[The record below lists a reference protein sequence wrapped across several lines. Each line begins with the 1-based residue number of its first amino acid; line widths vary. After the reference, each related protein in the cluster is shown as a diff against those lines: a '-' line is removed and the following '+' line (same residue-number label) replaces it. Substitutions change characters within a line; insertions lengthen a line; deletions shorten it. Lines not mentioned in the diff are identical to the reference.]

1 MDATKT
7 EQVVWRADVDR
18 IAHGHLPKT
27 PRTLCGEL
35 VIPERHA
42 WPPLRRCLA
51 CASLAGVGVGL

>member
-1 MDATKT
+1 MTVSTTPRIA
-7 EQVVWRADVDR
+7 WRADADR
-18 IAHGHLPKT
+18 IAHAHQPKA

-35 VIPERHA
+35 VIPERFA